1 MILRDG
7 KVAIEKYSCLI
18 NNKIS
23 FHAQATIKGLL
34 RLFTSHSV
42 TEFKKKQQKLLG
54 FAFSI
59 IDHCW

>member
-42 TEFKKKQQKLLG
+42 TEFKKKNNKN
-54 FAFSI
+54 F
-59 IDHCW
+59 